1 MVMNYG
7 MMNPYMSTDIMTSGM
22 MNPYGYG
29 MGMMFN
35 PSYQINYMNQM
46 DQFGI
51 DRQVN
56 LYKGQNNAQY
66 QMSAQTDGI
75 SRQVQILSQKAQNN
89 EQNNIQAEYNR
100 LVAAV
105 KDTYGSQMTG
115 LTAEQ
120 KEAQAKAYAERIY
133 AQQTGSLLTDDISR
147 NAGGSFVEGFK
158 QVLTLGLGNRT
169 TSHENIAKITGT
181 KISTEET
188 SKKYL
193 GYAAGGATLALGAT
207 MLFKYSRPIGS
218 ALKTAASFLFKRV

>member
-7 MMNPYMSTDIMTSGM
+7 MMAPYMSTDIMTSGM

-35 PSYQINYMNQM
+35 PATQINYMNQM

-89 EQNNIQAEYNR
+89 SQNSIQAEYNR

-115 LTAEQ
+115 LSAEQ
-120 KEAQAKAYAERIY
+120 QEAQAKAYAERIY
-133 AQQTGSLLTDDISR
+133 AQQTGSLLTDDLSN

-158 QVLTLGLGNRT
+158 QVLTFGLGNRT
-169 TSHENIAKITGT
+169 TSKENIAKITGT
-181 KISTEET
+181 KLSTEET
-188 SKKYL
+188 AKKYI

-207 MLFKYSRPIGS
+207 VLYKYSRPIGS
-218 ALKTAASFLFKRV
+218 ALKTAAQFLFKRA

>member
-7 MMNPYMSTDIMTSGM
+7 MMNPYMSSDIMMSGM

-29 MGMMFN
+29 MMFN
-35 PSYQINYMNQM
+35 PSTQINYMNQM

-105 KDTYGSQMTG
+105 KDTYGSQMAG
-115 LTAEQ
+115 LSADQ
-120 KEAQAKAYAERIY
+120 QEAQAKAYAERIY
-133 AQQTGSLLTDDISR
+133 AQQTGAMLTDDLER
-147 NAGGSFVEGFK
+147 NGNGSFLAGFK
-158 QVLTLGLGNRT
+158 QVVTLGLGNRT
-169 TSHENIAKITGT
+169 TAQENISKITGAKLT
-181 KISTEET
+181 TAET

-193 GYAAGGATLALGAT
+193 GYAAGGATLAAGVT
-207 MLFKYSRPIGS
+207 MLYKYSNPILRG
-218 ALKTAASFLFKRV
+218 LKAAAKVIFTKHA

>member
-7 MMNPYMSTDIMTSGM
+7 MMNPYMSSDIMMSGM

-29 MGMMFN
+29 MMFN
-35 PSYQINYMNQM
+35 PATQINYMNQM

-115 LTAEQ
+115 LSAEQ

-133 AQQTGSLLTDDISR
+133 AQQTGALLTDDLER
-147 NAGGSFVEGFK
+147 NGNDSFVAGFK
-158 QVLTLGLGNRT
+158 QVVTFGLGNRT
-169 TSHENIAKITGT
+169 TAQENISKITGAKLT
-181 KISTEET
+181 TAET
-188 SKKYL
+188 TKKYL
-193 GYAAGGATLALGAT
+193 GYAAGGATLAAGVT
-207 MLFKYSRPIGS
+207 MLYKYSNPILRG
-218 ALKTAASFLFKRV
+218 LKTAAKFIFTKHA

>member
-7 MMNPYMSTDIMTSGM
+7 MMNPYMSSDIMMSGM

-29 MGMMFN
+29 MMFN
-35 PSYQINYMNQM
+35 PSVQISYMNQM

-75 SRQVQILSQKAQNN
+75 TRQVQILSQKARNN

-105 KDTYGSQMTG
+105 KDTYGSQMSG
-115 LTAEQ
+115 LTADQ

-133 AQQTGSLLTDDISR
+133 MQQTGAMLTDDIER

-158 QVLTLGLGNRT
+158 QVVTFGLGNRT
-169 TSHENIAKITGT
+169 TSQENISKITGAKLT
-181 KISTEET
+181 TAET

-193 GYAAGGATLALGAT
+193 GYAAGATTLALGAT
-207 MLFKYSRPIGS
+207 ALYKYSRPIGS
-218 ALKTAASFLFKRV
+218 ALKTVASFLFKRA

>member
-7 MMNPYMSTDIMTSGM
+7 MMNPYMSSDIMTSGM

-29 MGMMFN
+29 MMFN
-35 PSYQINYMNQM
+35 PSTQINYMNQW

-75 SRQVQILSQKAQNN
+75 ARQVQILSQKARNN

-100 LVAAV
+100 LVSAV
-105 KDTYGSQMTG
+105 KSTYGSQMSG
-115 LTAEQ
+115 LTADQ
-120 KEAQAKAYAERIY
+120 QEAQAKAYAERIY
-133 AQQTGSLLTDDISR
+133 MQQTGAMLTDDIER
-147 NAGGSFVEGFK
+147 NANGSFVEGFK
-158 QVLTLGLGNRT
+158 QVLTFGLGNRT
-169 TSHENIAKITGT
+169 TSQENISKITGAKLT
-181 KISTEET
+181 TAET

-193 GYAAGGATLALGAT
+193 GYAAGTATLALGAIG
-207 MLFKYSRPIGS
+207 LYKYSRPIGN
-218 ALKTAASFLFKRV
+218 AIAAAAKFLFKRA